1 MFYTI
6 IIKINYRFR
15 QCLNW
20 ARENKLDMIMLFGL
34 FVFIFL
40 LTMEIIQGGVAMKLA
55 SDLFDVLFVEVLS
68 T

>member
-1 MFYTI
+1 M
-6 IIKINYRFR
+6 
-15 QCLNW
+15 NW